1 MGWKREVTTR
11 TARRLRRQKVKNDE
25 DADAVQVNFLSTSGK
40 DRE

>member
-25 DADAVQVNFLSTSGK
+25 DADAVQVKF
-40 DRE
+40 